1 MTSIYSFEPISDK
14 SATRLILGSMPGE
27 MSLTASQYYAHPRN
41 DFWRIIE
48 LVLGIPSKL
57 PYSERYSL
65 LTTNRIALWDVLNT
79 CIRPGSLD
87 SAIVASSIVPNEF
100 ERFFRAHPEVKTIF
114 FNGGMAEKIYL
125 RQVLPKLP
133 YEFATLKIMRL
144 PSTSPANA
152 SIRFDEKVRQWR
164 AIVETA

>member
-1 MTSIYSFEPISDK
+1 MTSIYSFEPISDQ
-14 SATRLILGSMPGE
+14 SSTRLILGSMPGE
-27 MSLTASQYYAHPRN
+27 MSLAANQYYAHPRN

-48 LVLGIPSKL
+48 LVLAIPSKL
-57 PYSERYSL
+57 PYAERCSQL
-65 LTTNRIALWDVLNT
+65 SSKRIALWDVLNT

-100 ERFFRAHPEVKTIF
+100 ERFFRAHPQVETIF

-125 RQVLPKLP
+125 KQVLPKLP
-133 YEFATLKIMRL
+133 DEFATLKMIRL

-152 SIRFDEKVRQWR
+152 SIRFDEKVRQWQ
-164 AIVETA
+164 AIQELA

>member
-1 MTSIYSFEPISDK
+1 MTSIYSFEPISDQ
-14 SATRLILGSMPGE
+14 SATRLILGSVPGE

-57 PYSERYSL
+57 PYTERCSL

-100 ERFFRAHPEVKTIF
+100 ERFFRTHPQVRTIF

-125 RQVLPKLP
+125 KQVLPKLP
-133 YEFATLKIMRL
+133 DELATLKMIRL

-152 SIRFDEKVRQWR
+152 SIRFEEKVRQWR
-164 AIVETA
+164 AIEETA

>member
-57 PYSERYSL
+57 TYTERCSL

-100 ERFFRAHPEVKTIF
+100 ERFFRAHPKVRTIF

-125 RQVLPKLP
+125 KQVLPKLP
-133 YEFATLKIMRL
+133 DEFAMLKMMRL

-164 AIVETA
+164 AIEETA

>member
-1 MTSIYSFEPISDK
+1 MTPIYSFEPISDK

-27 MSLTASQYYAHPRN
+27 MSLTAGQYYAHPRN

-57 PYSERYSL
+57 TYTERCSL
-65 LTTNRIALWDVLNT
+65 LTTRRIALWDVLNT
-79 CIRPGSLD
+79 CIRSGSLD

-100 ERFFRAHPEVKTIF
+100 ERFFHAHPKVRTIF

-125 RQVLPKLP
+125 KQVLPKLP
-133 YEFATLKIMRL
+133 DEFAMLKMMRL

-164 AIVETA
+164 AIEETA